1 MPKKTKKP
9 KPKDASTDRS
19 KSGKES
25 LANYTLV
32 LSIIIIPSRS
42 HVLLSYLQRAKIVKH
57 HPCHPDK
64 INTGSLILT

>member
-32 LSIIIIPSRS
+32 LSMSLPPKIGQIIKR
-42 HVLLSYLQRAKIVKH
+42 
-57 HPCHPDK
+57 
-64 INTGSLILT
+64 